1 MSLQNNPLKK
11 GLKNISSGVYFQNF
25 TLYERPH
32 MVLKNKPAKFRDLSH
47 FFAIPKSERFLRDS
61 TFYMVSSSVC
71 FKPMKRQG

>member
-25 TLYERPH
+25 TLYEWPH

-47 FFAIPKSERFLRDS
+47 FFAIPK
-61 TFYMVSSSVC
+61 
-71 FKPMKRQG
+71 